1 MRIELDAN
9 SLGYGCKGLEIGVLG
24 FQSSP
29 TDAENQPSQVFVE
42 IYEGQLRVHV
52 WDGFS
57 QDPTT
62 TVIPVQTAT
71 NNVPG

>member
-29 TDAENQPSQVFVE
+29 TDAESQPSQVFWRFTR
-42 IYEGQLRVHV
+42 G
-52 WDGFS
+52 S
-57 QDPTT
+57 
-62 TVIPVQTAT
+62 
-71 NNVPG
+71 

>member
-1 MRIELDAN
+1 MRIELDAD

-24 FQSSP
+24 FQSNP
-29 TDAENQPSQVFVE
+29 TDAKNEPSQVFVE

-71 NNVPG
+71 KPLM